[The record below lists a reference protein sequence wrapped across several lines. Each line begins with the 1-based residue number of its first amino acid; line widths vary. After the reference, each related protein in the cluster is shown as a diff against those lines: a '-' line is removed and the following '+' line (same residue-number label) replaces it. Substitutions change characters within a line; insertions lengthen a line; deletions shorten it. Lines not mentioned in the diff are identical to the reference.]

1 MFMNK
6 ELLRNK
12 YKLIRK
18 SITEKNIKDEII
30 YKKVIN
36 DCDIKKYSTIL
47 IYVSFKDEVDT
58 LKLIKYFLQC
68 KKVAVPKIENNIM
81 KFYYIKDLNEL
92 ETGYFGILEPI
103 SNELVT
109 DFSNCVCITPGICF
123 DINGNRIGYGKGFYD
138 KFFNEV
144 DIYKIGLCYK
154 KCLVRK
160 IDVNNFDKRVEK
172 VITD

>member
-1 MFMNK
+1 MNK
-6 ELLRNK
+6 ELLREK

-18 SITEKNIKDEII
+18 SITEKNIKDNII
-30 YKKVIN
+30 YNKVIN
-36 DCDIKKYSTIL
+36 DDIVKRCSTIL

-58 LKLIKYFLQC
+58 LKLIKFFLQN
-68 KKVAVPKIENNIM
+68 KRVAVPKIENNNM
-81 KFYYIKDLNEL
+81 NFYYIKSLEEL
-92 ETGYFGILEPI
+92 KSGYFGILEPV
-103 SNELVT
+103 SNVLVT

-123 DINGNRIGYGKGFYD
+123 DLNGNRIGYGKGFYD

-160 IDVNNFDKRVEK
+160 IDVNKFDKTVEK

>member
-1 MFMNK
+1 MSMNK
-6 ELLRNK
+6 ELLRKK

-18 SITEKNIKDEII
+18 SVTEKNIKDNII
-30 YKKVIN
+30 YNKVIN
-36 DCDIKKYSTIL
+36 DDVVKRCSTIL

-58 LKLIKYFLQC
+58 LKLIKFFVQN
-68 KKVAVPKIENNIM
+68 KRVAVHKIENNNM
-81 KFYYIKDLNEL
+81 NFYNIKSLEEL
-92 ETGYFGILEPI
+92 KSGYFGILEPV
-103 SNELVT
+103 SNDLVT

-123 DINGNRIGYGKGFYD
+123 DLNGNRIGYGKGFYD

>member
-1 MFMNK
+1 MNK
-6 ELLRNK
+6 ELLREK

-18 SITEKNIKDEII
+18 SITEKNIKDNII
-30 YKKVIN
+30 YNKVIN
-36 DCDIKKYSTIL
+36 DDIVKRCSTIL

-58 LKLIKYFLQC
+58 LKLIKFFLQN
-68 KKVAVPKIENNIM
+68 KRVAVPKIENNNM
-81 KFYYIKDLNEL
+81 NFYYIKSLEEL
-92 ETGYFGILEPI
+92 KSGYFGILEPV
-103 SNELVT
+103 SNDLVT
-109 DFSNCVCITPGICF
+109 DFSNCACITPGICF
-123 DINGNRIGYGKGFYD
+123 DLNGNRIGYGKGFYD

-160 IDVNNFDKRVEK
+160 IDVNKFDKTVEK